1 MFAETLIFDECL
13 IQGEMKPQESVIPQF
28 SCVQPGAKKE
38 LGDNVYMLFLWE
50 RRFIIKDIDL

>member
-1 MFAETLIFDECL
+1 MIFDECL

-50 RRFIIKDIDL
+50 RRFIIKVIDL